1 MEVKHFNKENFND
14 EVTNYEGKV
23 LVDFWASWC
32 GPCKMMIPVVD
43 EIAKE
48 TQGNVKI
55 GKINVDDEA
64 ELAVQYG
71 IMSIPTFILFEN
83 GKPTQKLVGIQEKE
97 TIKKLLK

>member
-48 TQGNVKI
+48 TQGNVNI

-97 TIKKLLK
+97 TLENLLK